1 MKLITQYLNSY
12 STVAGSLD
20 RNVHEAFG
28 THLVDLLMLIVGA
41 DRDSLELIK
50 GRGLKAARTE
60 AVLKTIERR
69 LPRISQQRASGL
81 LSASPGA
88 KFTVC
93 SKTRRQGHVAVRFGE
108 RVDKQHMLRA
118 TQTRF
123 RRSKA
128 VSAAQAM
135 TGRFHYGRRSHSLV
149 VSEKIALSKIEFD
162 HRFILNLVGN

>member
-1 MKLITQYLNSY
+1 M
-12 STVAGSLD
+12 
-20 RNVHEAFG
+20 HEAFG

-41 DRDSLELIK
+41 DRDFRSELIK

-60 AVLKTIERR
+60 AVLKTIERDF
-69 LPRISQQRASGL
+69 ASADLSAESMGL

-135 TGRFHYGRRSHSLV
+135 TITDAV
-149 VSEKIALSKIEFD
+149 PTA
-162 HRFILNLVGN
+162 

>member
-28 THLVDLLMLIVGA
+28 THLADFYLI
-41 DRDSLELIK
+41 SPILFPLIK
-50 GRGLKAARTE
+50 PSSISFQYL
-60 AVLKTIERR
+60 RR
-69 LPRISQQRASGL
+69 LPRISLQRASGL

-88 KFTVC
+88 EFTVC

-149 VSEKIALSKIEFD
+149 VSEKIALPKIEFD